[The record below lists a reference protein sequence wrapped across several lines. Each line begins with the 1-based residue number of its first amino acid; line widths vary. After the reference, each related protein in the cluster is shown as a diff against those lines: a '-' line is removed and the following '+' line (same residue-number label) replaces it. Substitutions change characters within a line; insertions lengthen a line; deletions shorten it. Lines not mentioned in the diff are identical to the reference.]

1 MSEADALVD
10 VGALRERRSAIKVIV
25 DILGIALKGATKTEI
40 VYKANLNFKQVEKF
54 LDFLIKKGL
63 LSVSSNKRK
72 KYQTTERGKEFIKRY
87 RKTVELIL

>member
-1 MSEADALVD
+1 L
-10 VGALRERRSAIKVIV
+10 IT

-72 KYQTTERGKEFIKRY
+72 RYQTTDKGIG
-87 RKTVELIL
+87 